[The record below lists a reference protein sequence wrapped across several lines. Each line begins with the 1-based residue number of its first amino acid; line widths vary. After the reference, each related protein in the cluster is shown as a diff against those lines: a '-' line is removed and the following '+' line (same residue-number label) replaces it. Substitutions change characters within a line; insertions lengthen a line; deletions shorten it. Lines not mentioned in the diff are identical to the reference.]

1 MVLFCWH
8 FFFTWGRNS
17 AVPFTPPLSLRF
29 LFWPC
34 AEHSFLSERTSRKLT
49 LGRMPC
55 VLECFSYF
63 YFILFFKDLIY
74 FGRGGRRERGRETS
88 MCSCILPPN
97 EVGEPGPQPR
107 PVPRPGIK
115 PATLRSAGLQA
126 GTQSTHRDTP
136 ARGFP
141 LFSRRSVDRG
151 QTGHKQRVEGEES
164 RRRVQKRQR

>member
-1 MVLFCWH
+1 
-8 FFFTWGRNS
+8 
-17 AVPFTPPLSLRF
+17 
-29 LFWPC
+29 
-34 AEHSFLSERTSRKLT
+34 
-49 LGRMPC
+49 MPC

-74 FGRGGRRERGRETS
+74 FWRGGRRERGRETS

-97 EVGEPGPQPR
+97 EVWEPGPQPR
-107 PVPRPGIK
+107 PGPRPGIK

-151 QTGHKQRVEGEES
+151 QTGHEQRVEGEES
-164 RRRVQKRQR
+164 RRRVQKRQRCTHVSAGLAPVLPLCGDSVGKSSLNPQGSLTRKMGAAVPLRSSLRIPAGQ